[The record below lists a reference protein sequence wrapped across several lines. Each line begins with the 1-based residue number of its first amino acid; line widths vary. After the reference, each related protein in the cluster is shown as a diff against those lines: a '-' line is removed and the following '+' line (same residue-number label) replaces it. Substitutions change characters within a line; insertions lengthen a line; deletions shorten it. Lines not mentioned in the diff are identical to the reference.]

1 MIAQVDEIAN
11 GAFPSESTS
20 VAPLAIEHPVA
31 GPSVTATVITA
42 VEAAEFSRIFAVCPA
57 LIEKT

>member
-1 MIAQVDEIAN
+1 VIAQDEDIAN
-11 GAFPSESTS
+11 GALPSESTS
-20 VAPLAIEHPVA
+20 VAPLEMEQPDA

-42 VEAAEFSRIFAVCPA
+42 VEAAVFSAIFAVCPE